1 MAMRGVEREGAASN
15 ECRVERPHNR
25 AGTEEQNMEATLR
38 WEGGMRFG
46 GAAESGGTITL
57 DARPE
62 HGGTG
67 GGPSPMET
75 VLLALAGCTGMDV
88 VSILGK
94 LRAPLGG
101 LEIRVNAERADDH
114 PRVFTKV
121 RLEYIFHGDGLRP
134 EHAGRAVQL
143 SQDKYCSV
151 SAMLRASATLTY
163 TWRIAGATSGTVIDA
178 TQK

>member
-1 MAMRGVEREGAASN
+1 
-15 ECRVERPHNR
+15 
-25 AGTEEQNMEATLR
+25 MEATLR

-46 GAAESGGTITL
+46 GVAESGGAITL

-67 GGPSPMET
+67 QGPSPMET

-94 LRAPLGG
+94 MRAPLEG
-101 LEIRVNAERADDH
+101 LEIRVSGDRADDH
-114 PRVFTKV
+114 PRVFTRI
-121 RLEYIFHGDGLRP
+121 RLEYVFRGHDLRP
-134 EHAGRAVQL
+134 DQAGRAVQL

-151 SAMLRASATLTY
+151 SAMLRKSAELTY
-163 TWRIAGATSGTVIDA
+163 TWRIAAA
-178 TQK
+178 

>member
-1 MAMRGVEREGAASN
+1 
-15 ECRVERPHNR
+15 
-25 AGTEEQNMEATLR
+25 MEATVR

-67 GGPSPMET
+67 QGPSPMET

-94 LRAPLGG
+94 MRAPLGG
-101 LEIRVNAERADDH
+101 LEIRVSGERADNH

-121 RLEYIFHGDGLRP
+121 RLEYIFRGEGLRS
-134 EHAGRAVQL
+134 EQAGHAVQL

-151 SAMLRASATLTY
+151 SAMLRATAELTY
-163 TWRIAGATSGTVIDA
+163 TWRIAGATSEAAATDA
-178 TQK
+178 TQS